1 MRKRRH
7 RNRPR
12 TNKMK
17 VLRFRHAKTPHSLK
31 YTIKL
36 IGDGIKNATGFV
48 PIRQY
53 AAAVASRAPARHFL
67 SQLGEIYDDFTRK
80 RWRYVFDPVGYEL
93 VGITGPV
100 VFDSILGFG
109 VTPPSRGFGDCDE
122 ATAGIASV
130 AQNVGL
136 PARMVTIA
144 GPNTRGLFDHIFP
157 QVLIPKKGW
166 VTADPVVY
174 PKHGMGWT
182 APHKRW
188 AAWDLDAYL
197 MGYGG
202 IFPGPLANMFKQM
215 VRFQP

>member
-1 MRKRRH
+1 MRKRSR
-7 RNRPR
+7 RSSR
-12 TNKMK
+12 MK
-17 VLRFRHAKTPHSLK
+17 VKRFRHATTPQSLK

-36 IGDGIKNATGFV
+36 IGDGIKDATGFV
-48 PIRQY
+48 PLRQY
-53 AAAVASRAPARHFL
+53 AGVVASRAPARSFI

-80 RWRYVFDPVGYEL
+80 RWRYVYDPVGYEL

-109 VTPPSRGFGDCDE
+109 VTPPGRGFGDCDE
-122 ATAGIASV
+122 ATAGIASI

-144 GPNTRGLFDHIFP
+144 GPRSRKLFDHIFP

-174 PKHGMGWT
+174 PKRGMGYT
-182 APHKRW
+182 APHSRI
-188 AAWDLDAYL
+188 AAWDLDAKL
-197 MGYGG
+197 IGFGG
-202 IFPGPLANMFKQM
+202 SYPGPLKKSFKRM
-215 VRFQP
+215 VAFKP